1 MAALHWAPGAA
12 PQWQVLV
19 WAGRVSVCA
28 YRPATLDAVT
38 RSEGAWGCRRSIHR
52 ELMYWPFFRAYSW
65 KTPISTNPNFRCRAT
80 DALLGM
86 AMPHEDGVH
95 GFVVQEIEQL
105 TVQGGSDS
113 LPLAAIVEPDAHL
126 HCFPERLLIPVALAA
141 GVAENLLAPAGDEY
155 PVRARRCE
163 LLEPVAPFFG
173 AEGPRGEPCVG
184 GRGRV
189 VLDVD
194 DAGQIACG
202 RRCDFDGRFVH
213 AGGLLE
219 SGEDL

>member
-1 MAALHWAPGAA
+1 MSEARGDTPEHILEQETAAGALHGAPGAA

-86 AMPHEDGVH
+86 AMPAR
-95 GFVVQEIEQL
+95 
-105 TVQGGSDS
+105 TVCTGSS
-113 LPLAAIVEPDAHL
+113 S
-126 HCFPERLLIPVALAA
+126 
-141 GVAENLLAPAGDEY
+141 
-155 PVRARRCE
+155 RR
-163 LLEPVAPFFG
+163 
-173 AEGPRGEPCVG
+173 
-184 GRGRV
+184 
-189 VLDVD
+189 
-194 DAGQIACG
+194 
-202 RRCDFDGRFVH
+202 
-213 AGGLLE
+213 
-219 SGEDL
+219 SNS